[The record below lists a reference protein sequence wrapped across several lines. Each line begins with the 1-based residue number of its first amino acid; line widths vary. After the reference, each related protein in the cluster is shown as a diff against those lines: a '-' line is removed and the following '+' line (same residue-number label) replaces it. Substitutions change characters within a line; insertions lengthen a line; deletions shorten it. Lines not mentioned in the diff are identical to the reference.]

1 MLPDWPDPSK
11 SLNVSVYCLHNMDH
25 YKTMYPGYTG
35 IFVKSTVNRRIC
47 AVYLL
52 IYKVH
57 IVDHTLCRPS
67 FAGNDHAAR
76 HLMQRPANADR
87 GGPTGAG
94 RHTRGCL
101 RRATESRKTFLLSL
115 ELAGMG
121 KGLDVT
127 TTGRT
132 GKNDGGAAEHSLT
145 GNPGVDYLLKSSRAE
160 VLRQGDMFSAMPPPG
175 VLPVRR
181 GAMFRPAFSRTT
193 AADSERLYLMQ
204 QVSRWCIRAARN
216 AAFRPGPE
224 SGPDRLFRHDV
235 PARRQRRLRP

>member
-1 MLPDWPDPSK
+1 MQHGTSCKGQPMQI
-11 SLNVSVYCLHNMDH
+11 VSAR
-25 YKTMYPGYTG
+25 PGQAA
-35 IFVKSTVNRRIC
+35 I
-47 AVYLL
+47 
-52 IYKVH
+52 H
-57 IVDHTLCRPS
+57 
-67 FAGNDHAAR
+67 AG
-76 HLMQRPANADR
+76 
-87 GGPTGAG
+87 G
-94 RHTRGCL
+94 L

-145 GNPGVDYLLKSSRAE
+145 GNPGVDYLLKLSRAE

-175 VLPVRR
+175 ILPVRR

-204 QVSRWCIRAARN
+204 QVSRWCIRAARH

-224 SGPDRLFRHDV
+224 SGPDRRFHHDV
-235 PARRQRRLRP
+235 PARRRRRLRP